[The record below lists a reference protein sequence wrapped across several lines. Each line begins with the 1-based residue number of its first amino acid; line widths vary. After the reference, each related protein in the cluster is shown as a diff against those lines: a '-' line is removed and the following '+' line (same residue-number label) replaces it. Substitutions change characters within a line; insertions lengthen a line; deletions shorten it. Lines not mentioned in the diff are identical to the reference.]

1 MRSSLSFP
9 GHFRLPPAAH
19 AISPKGDHC
28 MPDPGAAILAT
39 FPWSTQRRSELEG
52 ARVMVGRMMVALAL
66 LFAAVPPSIAQ
77 GRHSAGR
84 FTATFFP
91 AQGPARGSKAVAALP
106 DNKLGAF
113 KADPEAPIHI
123 EASPTSRALLL
134 YASR

>member
-1 MRSSLSFP
+1 
-9 GHFRLPPAAH
+9 
-19 AISPKGDHC
+19 

-113 KADPEAPIHI
+113 KADASSPQNSPISLPISIAAPSDRLVTRV
-123 EASPTSRALLL
+123 AGAG
-134 YASR
+134 